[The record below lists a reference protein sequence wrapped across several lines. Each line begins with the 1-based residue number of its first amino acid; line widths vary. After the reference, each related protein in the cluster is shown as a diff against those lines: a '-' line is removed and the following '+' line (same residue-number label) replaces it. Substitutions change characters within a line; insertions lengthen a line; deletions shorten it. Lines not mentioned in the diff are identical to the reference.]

1 MSPRYRRIAV
11 IGTGPSGLSAVKAL
25 HDENTFDT
33 IRVFERRDRVGG
45 IWHYDPTPDPLRPEA
60 PSPAPNAIPT
70 GLPQFTPPRPEDP
83 SARTGIYP
91 HLDSNVGAKTMAF
104 THTPFPP
111 INSATSIKQFGPSNA
126 TRPFR
131 VVANYLEDLFIPYLH
146 LVSLNTTVERA
157 EKTGSQWT
165 LTLRKSNQL
174 YRNTPQDYWWTE
186 TFDAIIVASGHYNEP
201 AIPAIPGLSTTA
213 LTHPHAFEHAKAF
226 RHPDHYINQ
235 RVLVVG
241 GNISAA
247 DLVTELHSLV
257 SGPLY
262 LSQRGSNP
270 ALEPAWSLPNV
281 QRKPTISHITPSPDP
296 TRNTITVHFTDT
308 TTLTLDKILFAT
320 GYTASYPFLT
330 PNPVTANNRVAGFYQ
345 HIFRITD
352 PSLALVGQVRAG
364 LSFRV
369 YEYQAVAVA
378 RYYAGRTKELPSQ
391 AEQDRWEFE
400 RLKSKGNGVAFHEI
414 KPDFREYF
422 EVLLEIAGTGAG
434 LPAYEDRWA
443 EEAFEVLKAKE
454 GYWKRL
460 RGDAEGKGGE
470 QKKEE
475 RAKL

>member
-1 MSPRYRRIAV
+1 MSPRYRRVAI
-11 IGTGPSGLSAVKAL
+11 IGTGPCGLSAVKAL
-25 HDENTFDT
+25 QDENTFDT

-45 IWHYDPTPDPLRPEA
+45 IWHYDPTPDPFR
-60 PSPAPNAIPT
+60 APNTPSQSSNEIPT
-70 GLPQFTPPRPEDP
+70 ALPQFTPPQPEDT

-104 THTPFPP
+104 THTPFPA

-146 LVSLNTTVERA
+146 LVSLNTTVESVQ
-157 EKTGSQWT
+157 KTGHEWT
-165 LTLRKSNQL
+165 LTLRKTNQL
-174 YRNTPQDYWWTE
+174 YRNILQDYWWTE
-186 TFDAIIVASGHYNEP
+186 TFDAVIVASGHYNEP
-201 AIPAIPGLSTTA
+201 SIPSIPGLSTTA
-213 LTHPHAFEHAKAF
+213 TTHPHAFEHAKAF
-226 RHPDHYINQ
+226 RHPDNYINK

-247 DLVTELHSLV
+247 DLVTELHALV

-270 ALEPAWSLPNV
+270 ALENAWSLPNV
-281 QRKPTISHITPSPDP
+281 QRKPTISRLEPTPSS
-296 TRNTITVHFTDT
+296 NNNNNNSTVTAHFTDG
-308 TTLTLDKILFAT
+308 TTLTLDRIIFAT

-345 HIFRITD
+345 HIFRISD

-378 RYYAGRTKELPSQ
+378 RYFAGRTKELPSE
-391 AEQDRWEFE
+391 AEQDRWEYE

-414 KPDFREYF
+414 KPDFRGYF
-422 EVLLEIAGTGAG
+422 DVLLNIAGEGAR
-434 LPAYEDRWA
+434 LPPFEERWA
-443 EEAFEVLKAKE
+443 DEAFEILKAKE
-454 GYWKRL
+454 EFWRRL
-460 RGDAEGKGGE
+460 KGVEG
-470 QKKEE
+470 